1 MSTVVLPFAAALL
14 LAGCATQG
22 HHAPDIGPGDGGGAE
37 GDAGPI
43 TAPAAIGVALF
54 GAPCD
59 GGAPRVDWSPA
70 RRISRVEYDNMVR
83 DLLGDTTRP
92 AESFVPE
99 SPMTNGVNFDTNTYT
114 GVSAL
119 IAQQYQLAAEALAQ
133 NAVSNA
139 STLGALLGC
148 ATQDD
153 ACAQQFIAAFAGRA
167 YRGQIDDAESA
178 ALLQL
183 YETVKAKFDFAT
195 GIQGVIAAVLESPRF
210 LYVLEFGG
218 GAPVGS
224 VVALS
229 PQEVAG
235 RLALFLWRSVPD
247 GALMQAAAAGQ
258 LATPDQV
265 ETQAARMLADPR
277 AADALDDFTTQ
288 WVQLQGTPTLG
299 KDTQFAAW
307 NANAKLGEEMKDET
321 LTDVSRT
328 VLTDDGTLGDLLT
341 APSSWVNQDLAT
353 FYGVALGAGQAVTVD
368 DPALGAPSSF
378 VRTAL
383 PSRAGVLTNASIL
396 ATQAHTT
403 LPSSVL
409 RGKLVREDILC
420 DVLHPPPPSV
430 PPAPT
435 SVADGG
441 TTRGVFEAH
450 ETIPGCVTCHQ
461 YMDPIGFGFGHFDAT
476 GAFQSTDANGM
487 KGTFPAIDATGKVN
501 AMSAG
506 ELQATF
512 DGAVDLVTQLA
523 GATQVRQCFTL
534 QQIRYAL
541 GRIETW
547 DDACSAEQIYGAFS
561 AAGLNVQRLVR
572 AVVRSDAFRYR
583 SVQTAGSACR

>member
-1 MSTVVLPFAAALL
+1 MSRFVPPCGAALL

-22 HHAPDIGPGDGGGAE
+22 HHALEVGPSDAGGD
-37 GDAGPI
+37 DAGPV
-43 TAPAAIGVALF
+43 TAPTAIGVALF

-59 GGAPRVDWSPA
+59 GGAPKVDWSPM

-99 SPMTNGVNFDTNTYT
+99 SPMTNGVNFETNTYT
-114 GVSAL
+114 GVSSL
-119 IAQQYQLAAEALAQ
+119 IAQQYQLAAETLAQ
-133 NAVSNA
+133 TAVSDANNLA
-139 STLGALLGC
+139 ALLGC
-148 ATQDD
+148 QTQDD
-153 ACAQQFIAAFAGRA
+153 ACARAFIAAFAGRA
-167 YRGQIDDAESA
+167 YRGQIDDTESA

-183 YETVKAKFDFAT
+183 YATVKAKYDFAT
-195 GIQGVIAAVLESPRF
+195 GIQAVIAGVLQSPRF
-210 LYVLEFGG
+210 LYVLEFGAA
-218 GAPVGS
+218 APQGS

-235 RLALFLWRSVPD
+235 RLALFVWRSVPD

-258 LATPDQV
+258 LATPDAI
-265 ETQAARMLADPR
+265 EAQAVRMLADPR
-277 AADALDDFTTQ
+277 AADAIDDFTTQ

-321 LTDVSRT
+321 LTNVSHT
-328 VLTDDGTLGDLLT
+328 VLADDGSLGDLLT
-341 APSSWVNQDLAT
+341 SPTSWVNEDLAA
-353 FYGVALGAGQAVTVD
+353 FYGVALGSGQGVAVD
-368 DPALGAPSSF
+368 DPALGGPSSF

-383 PSRAGVLTNASIL
+383 PDRAGILTNAGIL

-420 DVLHPPPPSV
+420 DVLHPPPPNV

-441 TTRGVFEAH
+441 TTRSVFESH
-450 ETIPGCVTCHQ
+450 ESIPGCVSCHQ
-461 YMDPIGFGFGHFDAT
+461 YMDPIGFAFGHFDAT
-476 GAFQSTDANGM
+476 GAYQSTDANGM

-506 ELQATF
+506 EFQATF
-512 DGAVDLVTQLA
+512 DGAVDLVTQLS
-523 GATQVRQCFTL
+523 GATQVRECFTL
-534 QQIRYAL
+534 QEIRYAL

-547 DDACSAEQIYGAFS
+547 DDACSAQQVYGAFT
-561 AAGLNVQRLVR
+561 AAGQNVQKLVR
-572 AVVRSDAFRYR
+572 AIVRSDAFRYR
-583 SVQTAGSACR
+583 SAENAGSACR